1 MAILRTLL
9 AVIGVAMMM
18 VGALWMLQG
27 LGIIGWPASSFML
40 GDIVWTRNGAILAV
54 AGVLLI
60 WFGRKRV

>member
-18 VGALWMLQG
+18 VGALWILQG

-40 GDIVWTRNGAILAV
+40 GDTTWTRNGVMLAV
-54 AGVLLI
+54 VGVVLI
-60 WFGRKRV
+60 WFARKR